1 MLYTKFMHD
10 TVHLHKSRIY
20 KDINVL
26 LLLLP
31 VIAFFFIIFAYYFV
45 SSAKMAIK
53 QNGEK
58 ILGGN
63 VTLDNS
69 DRK

>member
-1 MLYTKFMHD
+1 MRD

-20 KDINVL
+20 KDLNIL

-31 VIAFFFIIFAYYFV
+31 VIAFFLIIFAYYFV